1 MFYTADSLRRM
12 HQGGEP
18 VDFLF
23 FYGHQLPSDGSTTES
38 CLSQWYP
45 CIFEAEGILY
55 QSMAV
60 ILRQTSR
67 GNSPRLMV
75 MGLMKALYLALGRTN
90 TPEVFK
96 LCSGG
101 EQFPA
106 CSDPHSM
113 YEEI

>member
-1 MFYTADSLRRM
+1 
-12 HQGGEP
+12 
-18 VDFLF
+18 
-23 FYGHQLPSDGSTTES
+23 
-38 CLSQWYP
+38 
-45 CIFEAEGILY
+45 
-55 QSMAV
+55 
-60 ILRQTSR
+60 
-67 GNSPRLMV
+67 MV

-106 CSDPHSM
+106 RSDPHSM

>member
-1 MFYTADSLRRM
+1 MSTSETAGQTRTARMAEQPDGIPRLRRGLRRISGTGW
-12 HQGGEP
+12 QLW
-18 VDFLF
+18 VDA
-23 FYGHQLPSDGSTTES
+23 QP
-38 CLSQWYP
+38 
-45 CIFEAEGILY
+45 
-55 QSMAV
+55 MAV

-90 TPEVFK
+90 TQEVFK

-106 CSDPHSM
+106 RSDPHSM